1 MLPHLLRRFFAQD
14 IAMDLGTANTLLFT
28 RKHGIVINEPSVVA
42 VDVQKNT
49 VLAEL
54 VLASTMDCRSTRMW

>member
-49 VLAEL
+49 VLAVGREAREYL
-54 VLASTMDCRSTRMW
+54 GRTP